1 MMCACTLV
9 QYTAAPGT
17 VSAAAASKASAIM
30 GAVVGVLIS
39 GVYVLVARV
48 TPNIKWSILASVV
61 RVGLDMD
68 PSSTDPRLQTVVNL
82 VEEWPAST
90 VHALGLI
97 SSLCFITSM
106 CWSALLGSVAS
117 RWTRSW
123 LRWGAIV
130 LVLQYAS
137 LSAKG
142 VPVAR
147 LGRERVLHI
156 VIAVVAGKLGRVGL
170 QLPGSAL
177 LGGMLAAM
185 QILKLLGPD
194 SEFDPML
201 DIQVVTGASGLLA
214 TVVVCLLHATV
225 RHLTLG
231 AELDALVARI
241 TRLRKVVLVSVSLA
255 S

>member
-1 MMCACTLV
+1 MCACTLV

-68 PSSTDPRLQTVVNL
+68 PSSTDPRLHTVVNL

-142 VPVAR
+142 VPVAMLEGTHSHCGSCWQTR
-147 LGRERVLHI
+147 QGRPPATRVSTAWRDAGRDANPE
-156 VIAVVAGKLGRVGL
+156 VI
-170 QLPGSAL
+170 GS
-177 LGGMLAAM
+177 
-185 QILKLLGPD
+185 
-194 SEFDPML
+194 
-201 DIQVVTGASGLLA
+201 
-214 TVVVCLLHATV
+214 
-225 RHLTLG
+225 
-231 AELDALVARI
+231 
-241 TRLRKVVLVSVSLA
+241 
-255 S
+255 